1 MNAKTGTDE
10 RTQGCAAVGPR
21 CQEAVIRA
29 YDNLRVAGVEDQK
42 AFTAATR
49 LFRTHH
55 PETDFK
61 SARLRVAG
69 WIYDRATDG

>member
-1 MNAKTGTDE
+1 MNVKTRINQTAEGS
-10 RTQGCAAVGPR
+10 AAVR
-21 CQEAVIRA
+21 LQCQEAVIRA
-29 YDNLRVAGVEDQK
+29 YDNLRIAGVKDQQ
-42 AFTAATR
+42 AFMAATR

-55 PETDFK
+55 PETDFN

>member
-1 MNAKTGTDE
+1 MNVKTGIDQTGE
-10 RTQGCAAVGPR
+10 SAAAVGPR

-29 YDNLRVAGVEDQK
+29 YDNLRIAGVKDQQ
-42 AFTAATR
+42 AFMAATR